1 MATGGEAFSWTAK
14 LTIDFQEIYAENQQ
28 KFANINFKN
37 AVLWEE
43 ISRKLRTT
51 DGERMSWPTAQQ
63 CSNRWKSLNHL
74 PKTSWIAKKKPA
86 CHEKGSRRS
95 TNV

>member
-1 MATGGEAFSWTAK
+1 MDTGGEAFSWTAK
-14 LTIDFQEIYAENQQ
+14 LTIDFLEIYAENQE

-51 DGERMSWPTAQQ
+51 DGKRMSWPTAQQ
-63 CSNRWKSLNHL
+63 CSNR
-74 PKTSWIAKKKPA
+74 
-86 CHEKGSRRS
+86 
-95 TNV
+95 